1 MSVPWLHPAAV
12 PNSPPR
18 DSTVGEVLR
27 WWRYREGLSQQQA
40 AMRLA
45 TIQSRLSRIE
55 TGDHV
60 VCDVGELRR
69 IASVVGVAPECFG
82 VLPGSEAGA
91 TTGAAE
97 RSQREWRRVR
107 RELNSH
113 RAWLGDLAAELY
125 PDATRVGTTGVL
137 TRPGWMP
144 DEPVELSRVELQWV
158 DDVDHPTVTG
168 TDPRVAH
175 VLPYSAQGGRYDRYS
190 RALRDLARPTLL
202 DNRISYRLLDVAW
215 GADGGRLRCQHTSYF
230 DVLDVCEAAAHELTA
245 GWLRADRGT
254 PAITTLPWRRHLGDG
269 FDLAARPMLPSINTL
284 TIRRDP
290 VDGNRIYL
298 HQRDAASVAA
308 AGGMLHVSPA
318 GAFQPSCLAAVTP
331 GADFS
336 LWRTIQREYSE
347 EFLGH
352 PEHDGNATQPID
364 YVGAEPFRSLDRA
377 RAGGELRVH
386 VCGVVLE
393 PLTLWVELLTVAV
406 FEAPVFDELFG
417 PMVDVNEEGTAVS
430 TEAGNPLAGVPLC
443 ADTLAR
449 LAAEPLSPVAR
460 ALIDLAWQ
468 HRRLLLA
475 G

>member
-1 MSVPWLHPAAV
+1 MIIPWLHPAAV
-12 PNSPPR
+12 PNNPPH

-27 WWRYREGLSQQQA
+27 WWRRREGLSQQQA
-40 AMRLA
+40 AARLA
-45 TIQSRLSRIE
+45 TTQSRLSRIE

-60 VCDVGELRR
+60 ICDVGELRH

-82 VLPGSEAGA
+82 VLPGSEASA
-91 TTGAAE
+91 TAGVVE

-107 RELNSH
+107 RKLNDH
-113 RAWLGDLAAELY
+113 RASLGEAAAELY
-125 PDATRVGTTGVL
+125 PDATRVGATGVL
-137 TRPGWMP
+137 TQPGWMFG
-144 DEPVELSRVELQWV
+144 EPVELGRVELQWA
-158 DDVDHPTVTG
+158 DNVDHPAVTC

-175 VLPYSAQGGRYDRYS
+175 VLPYSDRGGRYDRYS

-215 GADGGRLRCQHTSYF
+215 GADGGRLRCQLTSYF
-230 DVLDVCEAAAHELTA
+230 DVLDVCEAVAHEFTA
-245 GWLRADRGT
+245 AWLRCHRGV
-254 PAITTLPWRRHLGDG
+254 PALEELPWRRHLGDG
-269 FDLAARPMLPSINTL
+269 FDLASRPMLPSINTL

-290 VDGNRIYL
+290 VDGHRIYL
-298 HQRDAASVAA
+298 HQRDATSVAA

-318 GAFQPSCLAAVTP
+318 GAFQPSCLAAAEP
-331 GADFS
+331 GGDFS

-352 PEHDGNATQPID
+352 PEHDGNATDPID
-364 YVGAEPFRSLDRA
+364 YSGTEPFRSLDRA
-377 RAGGELRVH
+377 RARGDLRVH
-386 VCGVVLE
+386 MCGVVLE

-406 FEAPVFDELFG
+406 FEAPAFDELFR

-430 TEAGNPLAGVPLC
+430 TEAGNPLAGVPFC

-449 LAAEPLSPVAR
+449 LADEPLSPVAR
-460 ALIDLAWQ
+460 ALIDLAWR

>member
-1 MSVPWLHPAAV
+1 MTVPWLHPSAV
-12 PNSPPR
+12 PSGPPG

-27 WWRYREGLSQQQA
+27 WWRYRAGISQQQA
-40 AMRLA
+40 AQRLA
-45 TIQSRLSRIE
+45 TTQSRLSRIE
-55 TGDHV
+55 TGGHV
-60 VCDVGELRR
+60 ICDVGELRR
-69 IASVVGVAPECFG
+69 IASVIGVAPECFG
-82 VLPGSEAGA
+82 VLPDSEATA

-113 RAWLGDLAAELY
+113 RATLGDLAAELY
-125 PDATRVGTTGVL
+125 PDATRVGSTGVL

-144 DEPVELSRVELQWV
+144 GEPVELDRVKLRWL
-158 DDVDHPTVTG
+158 DSVDHPAVMG

-175 VLPYSAQGGRYDRYS
+175 VLPYCTQGGRYDRYS

-215 GADGGRLRCQHTSYF
+215 GANGGQLRCHHTSYF
-230 DVLDVCEAAAHELTA
+230 DVLDVCEAVAHEFTA
-245 GWLRADRGT
+245 AWLRAGRKA
-254 PAITTLPWRRHLGDG
+254 PAVSALPWRQYLGDG

-290 VDGNRIYL
+290 VDGHRIYL
-298 HQRDAASVAA
+298 HRRDAASVAA

-318 GAFQPSCLAAVTP
+318 GAFQPSCLAVANP

-347 EFLGH
+347 EFLGR
-352 PEHDGNATQPID
+352 PEHDGNSTEPID
-364 YVGAEPFRSLDRA
+364 YRGTEPFRSLDDA
-377 RAGGELRVH
+377 RACGDLRVH

-430 TEAGNPLAGVPLC
+430 TEAGNLLAGVPFC
-443 ADTLAR
+443 ADTLVR

-460 ALIDLAWQ
+460 ALVGLAWQ
-468 HRRLLLA
+468 HRWLLLA